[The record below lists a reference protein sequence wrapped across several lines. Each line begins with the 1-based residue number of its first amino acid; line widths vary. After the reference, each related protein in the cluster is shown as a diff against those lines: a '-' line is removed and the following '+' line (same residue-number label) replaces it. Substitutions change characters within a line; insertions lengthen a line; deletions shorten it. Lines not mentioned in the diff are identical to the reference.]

1 MFRATATLSTALR
14 TMGWRKMLRESS
26 ELNCGTQR
34 ITRRA
39 DPRCRSGLATGA
51 RAPAIALG
59 VRDYSR
65 TGPWGPI
72 VEKRRLASYDEA
84 LFIITTSP
92 LDCATASARPLLS
105 HPAERRLVAPY
116 RDLGQSAPHVGV
128 VRQGRA
134 LLQAVRRHH
143 R

>member
-1 MFRATATLSTALR
+1 
-14 TMGWRKMLRESS
+14 MLRESS
-26 ELNCGTQR
+26 ELNCATQR

-39 DPRCRSGLATGA
+39 GPRCRSGLATGA
-51 RAPAIALG
+51 AAPAIALG

-92 LDCATASARPLLS
+92 LDCPTASARPLLS
-105 HPAERRLVAPY
+105 HPAERRLVAPTATLAN
-116 RDLGQSAPHVGV
+116 RRPIVGA